1 MIIPLILFILL
12 ASCYILT
19 KVLPYIYFER
29 RNLNTL
35 FRTITKR
42 QWTLIFAAILL
53 IFLLYFILPIS
64 VPLLVAF
71 FTALILNPAI
81 RLVQKHMKLSRKN
94 AVIIV
99 FMLFL
104 VCIGITGTFIVT
116 KAATQVV
123 NFVEDVPEHFNQLN
137 NMYAEW
143 EKDFQTYSKN
153 LPTEFVNQIS
163 KSLEAN
169 LTSLS
174 DTAKEKITIDNIA
187 QIFAKVPQY
196 LISFLVYLIALF
208 LFMLELPILKAN
220 FYNLLTTETA
230 EKVTYMN
237 QRLANVTLGFLKAQF
252 LVSIVIFISSLIGLF
267 IIAPEVAVVMS
278 LIIWIIDFIPII
290 GSIVILGP
298 WSIFMFLSGDISM
311 GVKLAILAI
320 ILLAIRRT
328 VEPKVMGR
336 HIGLSPLA
344 TLIAMFL
351 GLQLFG
357 ILGFILGPLLVIA
370 FNSAKEAGIIKWNIK
385 I

>member
-1 MIIPLILFILL
+1 M
-12 ASCYILT
+12 
-19 KVLPYIYFER
+19 
-29 RNLNTL
+29 

-42 QWTLIFAAILL
+42 QWTLFLIIILL
-53 IFLLYFILPIS
+53 ILAFYFILPIS
-64 VPLLVAF
+64 IPLIVAF
-71 FTALILNPAI
+71 VTALILNPTVRI
-81 RLVQKHMKLSRKN
+81 TQVHLKLTRKT
-94 AVIIV
+94 AVIII

-104 VCIGITGTFIVT
+104 VVIGFAGTFIVT

-137 NMYAEW
+137 EIYAQW
-143 EKDFQTYSKN
+143 EEDFRSYSKN
-153 LPTEFVNQIS
+153 LPPEFVTQIS

-174 DTAKEKITIDNIA
+174 ETAKEKITIDNIA
-187 QIFAKVPQY
+187 EIFAKVPQY

-208 LFMLELPILKAN
+208 LFMLELPTLKAN
-220 FYNLLTTETA
+220 FYNLLTEETA
-230 EKVTYMN
+230 AKVTYMN
-237 QRLANVTLGFLKAQF
+237 QRLASVTLGFLKAQF
-252 LVSIVIFISSLIGLF
+252 LVSVVIFLSSLLGLF
-267 IIAPEVAVVMS
+267 FIAPEVAIVMS
-278 LIIWIIDFIPII
+278 LIIWVIDFIPII
-290 GSIVILGP
+290 GSIIILGP
-298 WSIFMFLSGDISM
+298 WSLFMFLSGDISM

-351 GLQLFG
+351 GLQMIG
-357 ILGFILGPLLVIA
+357 ILGFILGPLFVIA
-370 FNSAKEAGIIKWNIK
+370 FNSAREAGIIKWNIK